1 MSSYLAQG
9 NKSLSLSPSL
19 SYVLSGI
26 QPKTRNL
33 SSVMYMCFCVCVRG
47 VFNVFIYVAKLQL
60 PWVVRLQLRLD
71 KNCTAHIKCNIIFL
85 WVTQTKRKVNEGKQ
99 ERGGEK
105 WGRGRGE
112 TWGVITMNVI
122 CLSCRPFILAAEV
135 EQELPQCRGSKSQ
148 PNGRRLQFKGRGG
161 ARSKQEGPRSKK
173 GGNWAA
179 ASQGA
184 ANWFFYF
191 FLPCFFSVAH
201 CCSKNIDGHV
211 VSCQTK
217 QRERKSRRKGCSSR
231 ETGGTAR

>member
-1 MSSYLAQG
+1 M
-9 NKSLSLSPSL
+9 
-19 SYVLSGI
+19 YV
-26 QPKTRNL
+26 
-33 SSVMYMCFCVCVRG
+33 CVCVRG

-99 ERGGEK
+99 EWGEGG
-105 WGRGRGE
+105 

-161 ARSKQEGPRSKK
+161 ARSKQGGPRSKER
-173 GGNWAA
+173 AA
-179 ASQGA
+179 RKATEQQQHLRVRQTGFSTS
-184 ANWFFYF
+184 FY
-191 FLPCFFSVAH
+191 LVFFSVAH

-217 QRERKSRRKGCSSR
+217 QREREGEKEQEKGV
-231 ETGGTAR
+231 